1 MDASDDV
8 IHQPIRLRV
17 MAALTACDPSG
28 EGLDFTQLKKL
39 TGATDG
45 NLGAHLDHLARAG
58 YVEVTKAFV
67 GRRPR
72 TTVKASA
79 QGRAAFARHVA
90 FLKSIIEAA
99 RSWSRLILP
108 QTPPCAGP
116 PCGSECLGR
125 GPRF

>member
-1 MDASDDV
+1 MDGADEV
-8 IHQPIRLRV
+8 VHQPVRLRV
-17 MAALTACDPSG
+17 MAALTACDPSS

-45 NLGAHLDHLARAG
+45 NLGAHLDHLARAA

-72 TTVKASA
+72 TTVKASS

-90 FLKSIIEAA
+90 FLKSIIEGA
-99 RSWSRLILP
+99 
-108 QTPPCAGP
+108 
-116 PCGSECLGR
+116 
-125 GPRF
+125 

>member
-1 MDASDDV
+1 VDGPDDV

-17 MAALTACDPSG
+17 MAALTACDPND
-28 EGLDFTQLKKL
+28 EGLDFVRLKGL

-90 FLKSIIEAA
+90 FLKSII
-99 RSWSRLILP
+99 
-108 QTPPCAGP
+108 AGV
-116 PCGSECLGR
+116 
-125 GPRF
+125 

>member
-1 MDASDDV
+1 MDGPDAGV
-8 IHQPIRLRV
+8 HQPIRPRV
-17 MAALTACDPSG
+17 MAGLAACDPAAR
-28 EGLDFTQLKKL
+28 GLDFTHRQKL

-58 YVEVTKAFV
+58 YVEVAKAFV

-90 FLKSIIEAA
+90 FLKSII
-99 RSWSRLILP
+99 
-108 QTPPCAGP
+108 AGA
-116 PCGSECLGR
+116 
-125 GPRF
+125 

>member
-1 MDASDDV
+1 MDAPDEV
-8 IHQPIRLRV
+8 VHQPVRLRV

-67 GRRPR
+67 ARRPR
-72 TTVKASA
+72 TTVKSSP

-90 FLKSIIEAA
+90 FLKSII
-99 RSWSRLILP
+99 
-108 QTPPCAGP
+108 AGA
-116 PCGSECLGR
+116 
-125 GPRF
+125 

>member
-1 MDASDDV
+1 MDGPDEV
-8 IHQPIRLRV
+8 VHQPVRLRV
-17 MAALTACDPSG
+17 MAALTACDPG
-28 EGLDFTQLKKL
+28 EEGLDFGHLKKL

-58 YVEVTKAFV
+58 YVEVSKAFV

-90 FLKSIIEAA
+90 FLKTII
-99 RSWSRLILP
+99 
-108 QTPPCAGP
+108 AGA
-116 PCGSECLGR
+116 
-125 GPRF
+125 